1 MLFICTHVCLVEHRY
16 LKYYCNNSMSWGGET
31 EGDYINIPDPLP
43 VVEKTWKQKVWEQ
56 CNCEVDA

>member
-1 MLFICTHVCLVEHRY
+1 
-16 LKYYCNNSMSWGGET
+16 MSWGGET

-43 VVEKTWKQKVWEQ
+43 IVEKTWKQKVWEQ